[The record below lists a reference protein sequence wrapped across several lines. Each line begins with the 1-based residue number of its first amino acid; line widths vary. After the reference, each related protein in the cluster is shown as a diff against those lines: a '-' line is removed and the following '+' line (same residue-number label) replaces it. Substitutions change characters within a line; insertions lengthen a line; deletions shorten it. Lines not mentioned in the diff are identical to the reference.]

1 MSCSNNVKYSHK
13 YPQLAFTLGNK
24 WQQKNYVLMRHWE
37 IRCASA
43 SRNCNRICN
52 FFFFFGPPLFFFLL
66 FFCFLKDSNTNALI
80 PVHSPIP
87 NHFFPKAQS
96 EWWALGFSQEKM
108 GSFSVLQPI
117 CLQKMR
123 LNPVAVVIADGL
135 KMTVSPPDSSG
146 EHWLNVSMLKLSFW
160 YPSLSLQ
167 FWVVNEDPKCI

>member
-37 IRCASA
+37 IQCASA

-87 NHFFPKAQS
+87 NHFFPQS
-96 EWWALGFSQEKM
+96 TEWMVSSWLFTGKNGQLFSIAAHLSAKNEVESSCSCDHRRVENDSPSSWFFWRALIKCLNAEIVLLISLPIPAVLGCKW
-108 GSFSVLQPI
+108 GS
-117 CLQKMR
+117 
-123 LNPVAVVIADGL
+123 
-135 KMTVSPPDSSG
+135 
-146 EHWLNVSMLKLSFW
+146 
-160 YPSLSLQ
+160 
-167 FWVVNEDPKCI
+167 